1 MRSGKVCVIS
11 ISGLRNKIHISG
23 EIVNENQFQAGRF
36 DELLNEGFLEFYQ
49 NDDQVANPPDAKEV
63 EIIRKPIDETP
74 KGIKEKAEKD
84 AQQLDKNIASDAVVQ
99 TQDEKLDDNTRKDII
114 ADLEKAGVKY
124 GKNMSKAEL
133 YELWR
138 ASKKK

>member
-11 ISGLRNKIHISG
+11 ISGLRNRIHQSG
-23 EIVNENQFQAGRF
+23 EIVNENQFPAGRF
-36 DELLNEGFLEFYQ
+36 DELLKEGFLEFYQ
-49 NDDQVANPPDAKEV
+49 EDNQVANPPDAKEI

-74 KGIKEKAEKD
+74 KGIKEKEEKT
-84 AQQLDKNIASDAVVQ
+84 AQQIDKNIASDAVIQ
-99 TQDEKLDDNTRKDII
+99 TKAEQSEDTTRKDII